1 MSAVVHSPPSRL
13 PMSRPVSACEGLPWL
28 LFNDGVR
35 VQPGLGHTSPPITGP
50 EHLERRGP
58 VSGLVRTFRRSRT
71 LKLQKSL
78 FIRSAYII
86 GAFVF
91 FVRGSKCISGDLKI
105 LSILSCGSGGYN
117 LFSRVMIIPRV
128 GRDEFSLA
136 NFAITLASRLKIG
149 HISRRSQ
156 SIGGR
161 VGRRKGSLMSL

>member
-28 LFNDGVR
+28 LFNDSVR
-35 VQPGLGHTSPPITGP
+35 VQPGLGRTSPPITGP
-50 EHLERRGP
+50 EHL
-58 VSGLVRTFRRSRT
+58 
-71 LKLQKSL
+71 KSL

-105 LSILSCGSGGYN
+105 VSILSCGSGGYN

-128 GRDEFSLA
+128 GRDEFYLA